1 MSEEEKKTGSDT
13 YHIPKLT
20 EENYRT
26 WAQQLRWI
34 LDEKELLEVVEGTE
48 VAPTVPADGEASPTL
63 QGEYETRLATW
74 NKKMKKAR
82 STIGASV
89 TPSVMTYIDGMDDP
103 AKMWKV
109 LADRYNPKSQAT
121 LLQLVREFMT
131 AKKNDSVDMEHHLQR
146 VQRLKRQVEEQGEK
160 ISDTI
165 YNSILLNSVPD
176 EYKITVSILESQDNL
191 TPTVIINR
199 LLEETRKIYGN
210 GASSDVKVA
219 LMSNSSPGNPAGKAK
234 KKDPTKINLKCTSCG
249 KNGHVEADCWTK
261 HPEKR
266 PIKSGSKSEKKKE
279 KAEAKYAMSA
289 VLEHSERPAEPS
301 ASHWYLD
308 SGASE
313 HFSPHRHLFETFK
326 ELSQPCEITTAEGTT
341 VMGTGIGSITLS
353 AVTNDTVNTLHLN
366 NVIYAPKMDSNL
378 LSAITLY
385 DRGYEI
391 SMNPKKG
398 VEILKDGAIVA
409 NAVREGK
416 LFKLRI
422 LSGSQAH
429 AATSAESIRLWHHRL
444 VHLGEDNVYKLEK
457 MATGMK
463 LDGST
468 SVGVCSL
475 CLEGRQTR
483 QPSHQP
489 SDKINEPLDLIHSD
503 MSGQISPTS
512 SGGANYYATFTD
524 DATRMSY
531 IAPMET
537 KSAAEMLDKFKE
549 FKAEVENQLGRKI
562 KRLRT
567 DGGGEYKR
575 AFGKYLKENGII
587 HERTVP
593 YSPDQNGVSE
603 RANRTIMD
611 RARAILAE
619 TGLPKILWMEIAA
632 AVVYLKNRSPTRSLK
647 GQTPY
652 EAWFGRKP
660 SLSHLKILGTHAYI
674 HIPEEKR
681 VKLDS
686 HSHVGQLVG
695 YGDTANQYRL
705 WDHIRKDVVVARDVI
720 FDEHLPALQ
729 PAVLTSEPVVLDEIR
744 VLPDPSVPASSPT
757 PSDNSAAAT
766 TTTVVIDNDGNEP
779 AEEEYI
785 PMASGTS
792 GDTVLLEP
800 RKGKGQRQQKYDE
813 IDWSKPAM
821 KKTARL
827 ARTTVASEPSSF
839 TEAVNHPM
847 HSKQWEQAILDE
859 YNSLVK
865 NKTWTL
871 TTLPVGRKAISCKW
885 VFKHKTDEKG
895 DVVRFK
901 ARLVARGFSQ
911 VYGIDYMDTF
921 APVAKL
927 ASLRILL
934 AIAAAEDLEIYQMDV
949 VTAFLIPDL
958 DEEIYMAQPE
968 GFETN
973 EGLVCKLQKG
983 LYGLKQSARIWNARL
998 RQHLKSLGFQQS
1010 SCDPCIYI
1018 NSTSGIIVAV
1028 WVDDLIILGKDIN
1041 SIDKVKEGL
1050 RAEFEMKDLGELQYF
1065 LGIQVQRDRSNRRLH
1080 INQSGYISSILERFE
1095 MEDSKPASTPI
1106 ATGTTLHKATDGDA
1120 LVDIKPYQ
1128 SLVGSQ
1134 MYAMLCTRP
1143 DIAYAISQI
1152 SQHSSAPTTTHQ
1164 STGKRGFRYLNAT
1177 STMGITYDGSH
1188 GLELE
1193 AYCDADYAASEGRK
1207 STMAFLFKLAGAAVS
1222 WMSKLEPTVAISST
1236 EAEYMALLQ
1245 AVKESIWIQRFLK
1258 ELGRYSVVKNSDRI
1272 MEDNQGAIALAH
1284 NPEYHARTKHID
1296 VQYHFVRECVEM
1308 GKVKLVYCPTE
1319 EMVADALTKPLAR
1332 DRHWSLMGKMGL
1344 QSMDEFKKWE

>member
-1 MSEEEKKTGSDT
+1 
-13 YHIPKLT
+13 
-20 EENYRT
+20 
-26 WAQQLRWI
+26 
-34 LDEKELLEVVEGTE
+34 
-48 VAPTVPADGEASPTL
+48 
-63 QGEYETRLATW
+63 
-74 NKKMKKAR
+74 
-82 STIGASV
+82 
-89 TPSVMTYIDGMDDP
+89 
-103 AKMWKV
+103 
-109 LADRYNPKSQAT
+109 
-121 LLQLVREFMT
+121 MT
-131 AKKNDSVDMEHHLQR
+131 AKKDDSIDMEHHLQR

-176 EYKITVSILESQDNL
+176 DYKITVSILESQEKL
-191 TPTVIINR
+191 TPTIIINR
-199 LLEETRKIYGN
+199 LLEETRKIYGT
-210 GASSDVKVA
+210 GSGDTKVA
-219 LMSNSSPGNPAGKAK
+219 LMSNSSSGNSGRKNK
-234 KKDPTKINLKCTSCG
+234 KKDANKINLKCTSCG
-249 KNGHVEADCWTK
+249 KNGHVEIECWTK
-261 HPEKR
+261 YPEKR
-266 PIKSGSKSEKKKE
+266 PAKSGSKSEKKKD
-279 KAEAKYAMSA
+279 KAEAKYAMMA
-289 VLEHSERPAEPS
+289 VQRSKRPAELS
-301 ASHWYLD
+301 ASYWYLD

-326 ELSQPCEITTAEGTT
+326 ELSDPCEITTAEGTT
-341 VMGTGIGSITLS
+341 VMGTGIGNITLT
-353 AVTNDTVNTLHLN
+353 AVTNDGINTLHLN
-366 NVIYAPKMDSNL
+366 NVIYAPKMDANL
-378 LSAITLY
+378 LSTITLY

-398 VEILKDGAIVA
+398 VEILKDGTIIA

-422 LSGSQAH
+422 LSGSQAY
-429 AATSAESIRLWHHRL
+429 AVTTAESIRLWHHRL
-444 VHLGEDNVYKLEK
+444 VHLGEDNVRKLEK
-457 MATGMK
+457 MADGIK
-463 LDGST
+463 LDKNT
-468 SVGVCSL
+468 SVGVCSF

-483 QPSHQP
+483 QPSHEP
-489 SDKINEPLDLIHSD
+489 SDKDNKPLDLIHSD
-503 MSGQISPTS
+503 TSGQISPTS
-512 SGGANYYATFTD
+512 TGGANYYATFTD
-524 DATRMSY
+524 DATKMSC

-537 KSAAEMLDKFKE
+537 KSAAEMLEKFKE

-567 DGGGEYKR
+567 DGGGEYKK
-575 AFGKYLKENGII
+575 AFGKYLKEQGIV
-587 HERTVP
+587 HEKTVP

-603 RANRTIMD
+603 RVNRTIMD

-647 GQTPY
+647 GKTPY

-660 SLSHLKILGTHAYI
+660 DLSHLKILGTPTYI
-674 HIPEEKR
+674 HVPEEKR

-695 YGDTANQYRL
+695 YGDTANQYRV

-720 FDEHLPALQ
+720 FDEALPASQ
-729 PAVLTSEPVVLDEIR
+729 PAILTSEPAVLDEIR
-744 VLPDPSVPASSPT
+744 VLPTPTFSTVSPA

-766 TTTVVIDNDGNEP
+766 ITTAAVEDNGNEP

-785 PMASGTS
+785 PAASGTDD
-792 GDTVLLEP
+792 GVTIEGP
-800 RKGKGQRQQKYDE
+800 RKGRGQRAPRYDQ
-813 IDWSKPAM
+813 IDWSKPAT

-827 ARTTVASEPSSF
+827 ARAAVASEPSAF
-839 TEAVNHPM
+839 MEAINHPM

-865 NKTWTL
+865 NKTWIL
-871 TTLPVGRKAISCKW
+871 TTLPAGRKAISCKW
-885 VFKHKTDEKG
+885 VFKHKTDENG

-911 VYGIDYMDTF
+911 IYGIDYMDTF

-934 AIAAAEDLEIYQMDV
+934 AIAAVEDLEIHQMDV

-958 DEEIYMAQPE
+958 EEEIYMVQPE
-968 GFETN
+968 GFDGK

-998 RQHLKSLGFQQS
+998 CQHLKSLGFQQS
-1010 SCDPCIYI
+1010 SCDPCIFI
-1018 NSTSGIIVAV
+1018 NNASGVIIAV
-1028 WVDDLIILGKDIN
+1028 WVDDLIILGKDLS

-1065 LGIQVQRDRSNRRLH
+1065 LGIQVQRDRSKRQLH
-1080 INQSGYISSILERFE
+1080 INQSGYINSILERFG
-1095 MEDSKPASTPI
+1095 MEDSKPAPTPI
-1106 ATGTTLHKATDGDA
+1106 ATGTTLYKAMDGDA
-1120 LVDIKPYQ
+1120 LVDLKPYQ

-1143 DIAYAISQI
+1143 DIAYAISQV
-1152 SQHSSAPTTTHQ
+1152 SQHSSAPTATHHT
-1164 STGKRGFRYLNAT
+1164 TGKRVFRYLNAT
-1177 STMGITYDGSH
+1177 STMGITYDGSN

-1193 AYCDADYAASEGRK
+1193 SYCDADYAASEGRK
-1207 STMAFLFKLAGAAVS
+1207 SMMAFLIKLAGAAVS

-1236 EAEYMALLQ
+1236 ESEYMALLQ
-1245 AVKESIWIQRFLK
+1245 AVKESIWIQRLLK
-1258 ELGRYSVVKNSDRI
+1258 ELGRYSIVKNVDRI

-1308 GKVKLVYCPTE
+1308 GKVELVYCPTE
-1319 EMVADALTKPLAR
+1319 DMVADALTKPLAR
-1332 DRHWSLMGKMGL
+1332 DRHWNLVGKMGL
-1344 QSMDEFKKWE
+1344 ERMEDFNDGKSKKD

>member
-34 LDEKELLEVVEGTE
+34 LDEKELLEVVEGKETE
-48 VAPTVPADGEASPTL
+48 PAALPAQASDTL
-63 QGEYETRLATW
+63 KSEYEMKLATW

-103 AKMWKV
+103 AKMWQV

-131 AKKNDSVDMEHHLQR
+131 AKKDDSIDMEHHLQR

-165 YNSILLNSVPD
+165 YNSVLLNSVPD
-176 EYKITVSILESQDNL
+176 DYKITVSILESQEKL
-191 TPTVIINR
+191 TPTTIINR
-199 LLEETRKIYGN
+199 LLEETRKIYGA
-210 GASSDVKVA
+210 GGGDTKVA
-219 LMSNSSPGNPAGKAK
+219 LMSNSSSGNPAGKTK
-234 KKDPTKINLKCTSCG
+234 KKDTTKINLKCTSCG

-266 PIKSGSKSEKKKE
+266 PTKSGSKSEKKKE

-289 VLEHSERPAEPS
+289 VLGRSERPVEPS

-326 ELSQPCEITTAEGTT
+326 ELNKPCEITTAEGTT
-341 VMGTGIGSITLS
+341 VMGTGIGSIILS
-353 AVTNDTVNTLHLN
+353 AITNDGINTLHLN
-366 NVIYAPKMDSNL
+366 NVIYAPKMDVNL
-378 LSAITLY
+378 LSTITLY

-409 NAVREGK
+409 SAVRDGK

-422 LSGSQAH
+422 LSGSQAR
-429 AATSAESIRLWHHRL
+429 AATAAESIKLWHHRL
-444 VHLGEDNVYKLEK
+444 VHLGEDNVRKLEK
-457 MATGMK
+457 MATGIK
-463 LDGST
+463 LDKGT
-468 SVGVCSL
+468 SVGVCSF
-475 CLEGRQTR
+475 CLEGGQTR
-483 QPSHQP
+483 QPSHEP

-503 MSGQISPTS
+503 TSGQISPTS

-524 DATRMSY
+524 DATKMSY
-531 IAPMET
+531 IASMET
-537 KSAAEMLDKFKE
+537 KSAAEMLEKFKE

-567 DGGGEYKR
+567 DGGGEYKKT
-575 AFGKYLKENGII
+575 FGKYLKENGIV
-587 HERTVP
+587 HETTVP

-611 RARAILAE
+611 RARAILAQ

-632 AVVYLKNRSPTRSLK
+632 TIVYLKNRSPTRSLK
-647 GQTPY
+647 GKTPY

-660 SLSHLKILGTHAYI
+660 DLSHLKILGTPTYI

-695 YGDTANQYRL
+695 YGGTANQYRV
-705 WDHIRKDVVVARDVI
+705 WDHIRKDVVVARDVV
-720 FDEHLPALQ
+720 FDESLPASQL
-729 PAVLTSEPVVLDEIR
+729 AILTSEPTILDEIR
-744 VLPDPSVPASSPT
+744 VLPVPAFSAPSPT
-757 PSDNSAAAT
+757 ASDDSAAVT
-766 TTTVVIDNDGNEP
+766 TTTAIINDDTDEP
-779 AEEEYI
+779 TEEEYI
-785 PMASGTS
+785 PAASGADD
-792 GDTVLLEP
+792 GDIIEGP
-800 RKGKGQRQQKYDE
+800 RRGKGQRAPRYDQ
-813 IDWSKPAM
+813 IDWSKPAT

-827 ARTTVASEPSSF
+827 ARTVAASEPQSF

-871 TTLPVGRKAISCKW
+871 TTLPAGRKAISCKW
-885 VFKHKTDEKG
+885 VFKHKMDENG

-934 AIAAAEDLEIYQMDV
+934 ALAAAEDLEIHQMDV

-958 DEEIYMAQPE
+958 KEEIYMVQPE
-968 GFETN
+968 GFDSKER
-973 EGLVCKLQKG
+973 LVCKLQKG

-998 RQHLKSLGFQQS
+998 HQHLKSLGFQQS
-1010 SCDPCIYI
+1010 SCDPCVYI

-1028 WVDDLIILGKDIN
+1028 WVDDLIILGKDLN

-1065 LGIQVQRDRSNRRLH
+1065 LGIQVQRDRSKRRLH
-1080 INQSGYISSILERFE
+1080 INQSGYISLILERFG
-1095 MEDSKPASTPI
+1095 MEDSKPAPTPI

-1120 LVDIKPYQ
+1120 LVDLKPYQ
-1128 SLVGSQ
+1128 SLVAVSQ
-1134 MYAMLCTRP
+1134 V
-1143 DIAYAISQI
+1143 
-1152 SQHSSAPTTTHQ
+1152 SQHSSAPTPTHQ

-1207 STMAFLFKLAGAAVS
+1207 SIMAFLFKLAGAAVS

-1236 EAEYMALLQ
+1236 ESEYMALLQ

-1258 ELGRYSVVKNSDRI
+1258 ELGRYSAVKNANRI

-1296 VQYHFVRECVEM
+1296 VQYHFVRECIEM
-1308 GKVKLVYCPTE
+1308 GKVELVYCPTE

-1332 DRHWSLMGKMGL
+1332 DRHWNLLGKMGL
-1344 QSMDEFKKWE
+1344 ETMEDFNNGKKD